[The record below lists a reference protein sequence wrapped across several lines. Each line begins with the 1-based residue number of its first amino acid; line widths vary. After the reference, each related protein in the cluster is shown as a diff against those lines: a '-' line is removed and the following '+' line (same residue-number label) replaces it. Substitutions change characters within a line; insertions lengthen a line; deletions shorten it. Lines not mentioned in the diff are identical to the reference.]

1 MKRSFIFSLLIITTF
16 ALSAE
21 KTIKSGYNLGVLPAV
36 SYNSDLGLQYGAI
49 LNLFNYGDGSRYP
62 AYDHSAYLEIS
73 RYTKGSGIFRLY
85 YDSEK
90 LIPGIRSFLELSYL
104 TDDLMDF
111 YGYNGYQSEYSSD
124 KVDNNRVF
132 YKMGQ
137 KQTRFLA
144 DFKGKFLT
152 NHLNWVASYNFEN
165 YKISPVDFVKLNKG
179 VDPSDPNYLT
189 GENLYSTYVDL
200 GIINPKEAK
209 GGILNAFK
217 VGFIYDTRTVL
228 NNPEK
233 GSYSEALLEIAPGF
247 LNDMPYTRYSLIH
260 NQYQNLVKNKL
271 NAAVRLGVQGQIG
284 TNEVP
289 FFRRTQL
296 MSPFAKRTN
305 VTGLG
310 GSNSLRG
317 ILRNRVVG
325 DAFAFGNFE
334 LRWKA
339 VSFKFINQN
348 FYIGMNGF
356 FDTGIILDPID
367 LNLNTVNSNATPYI
381 RVDEKDSFHSSYGGG
396 LKIAMNENFIIS
408 AEMGKALDKRDGS
421 GLGTYIN
428 LNYLF

>member
-1 MKRSFIFSLLIITTF
+1 MKRNFIFSLLIITTF